1 MVINRNEQKNRQM
14 QEKFHKSKIIPK
26 AQLIQLMNR
35 KDNPAL
41 GRFLLTFSLFIFS
54 GAWIVWSWEETW
66 LHLIMAH
73 IVFGLLCCSM
83 FAALHE
89 AGHGTAFKSKKLNQI
104 VSILAGIAH
113 FYPTSIFRELHFTH
127 HRHTHIPGLD
137 PEISI
142 GDKPGPAILT
152 NPPIY
157 LAFLT
162 GIPYLYLKLNL
173 ILLGVIGSPEIIRKK
188 FTAYIRPK
196 MRVKI
201 AIESFF
207 FVLIYG
213 GFGLLAWYIHTGFWG
228 IFTGQI
234 VGHCFLSMYLV
245 MEHNGLPHAGNIL
258 DRTRSIQTNK
268 LVNFLLW
275 NMPYHAEH
283 HAFPAVPFHAL
294 PALHEAMKS
303 ELKHKEKGLSA
314 LHVTALQNFGLKNNN
329 KES

>member
-1 MVINRNEQKNRQM
+1 M
-14 QEKFHKSKIIPK
+14 QEKFHKSKIVSK
-26 AQLIQLMNR
+26 DKLIQLMSR

-41 GRFLLTFSLFIFS
+41 FRFLLTFTLFILS
-54 GAWIVWSWEETW
+54 GAWIVWSWGASW
-66 LHLIMAH
+66 GALIAAH
-73 IVFGLLCCSM
+73 ISFGLLCCSM

-89 AGHGTAFKSKKLNQI
+89 SGHGTAFKSKRLNKL

-113 FYPTSIFRELHFTH
+113 FYPSTIFRDLHFMH

-142 GDKPGPAILT
+142 GDKPAPAMLT
-152 NPPIY
+152 NPPLY

-162 GIPYLYLKLNL
+162 GLPFLLLKLNL
-173 ILLGVIGSPEIIRKK
+173 ILLGVIGTPEIMRKK
-188 FTAYIRPK
+188 LAPYIRPK
-196 MRVKI
+196 SRGKI

-207 FVLIYG
+207 FLMIYG
-213 GFGLLAWYIHTGFWG
+213 GFGVVAWFIHPGFWG

-234 VGHCFLSMYLV
+234 VGHGFLSMYLV
-245 MEHNGLPHAGNIL
+245 MEHNGLPHTGNIL

-294 PALHEAMKS
+294 PALHKEMHA
-303 ELKHKEKGLSA
+303 ELKHKEQGLSA
-314 LHVTALQNFGLKNNN
+314 LHFTAIKNFGTQK
-329 KES
+329 S